1 MPEKDF
7 EKKLADIAEETN
19 HGKDFEELDKV
30 EKELNLDDKDDDDAP
45 KEGKDKD
52 GISEL
57 LPPIP
62 PITVEM
68 VFRIKKDDS
77 VYDSFKYGIN
87 T

>member
-19 HGKDFEELDKV
+19 HGKDFEALDKV
-30 EKELNLDDKDDDDAP
+30 EKELNLDDKEDDDVP
-45 KEGKDKD
+45 KEVKDKD

-62 PITVEM
+62 PKNSGNG
-68 VFRIKKDDS
+68 FP
-77 VYDSFKYGIN
+77 Y
-87 T
+87 